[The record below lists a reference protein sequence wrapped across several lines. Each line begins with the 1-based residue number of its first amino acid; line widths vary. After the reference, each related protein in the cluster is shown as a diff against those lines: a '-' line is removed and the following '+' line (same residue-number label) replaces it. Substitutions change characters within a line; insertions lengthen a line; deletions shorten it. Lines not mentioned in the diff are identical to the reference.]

1 MRDVLFNLGGW
12 FSGIDKLNGNFTNG
26 KITSVEFIEEDQAVA
41 YFSLKSQEN
50 DVVGAYL
57 RGKESY
63 WSEENGV
70 GYI

>member
-1 MRDVLFNLGGW
+1 
-12 FSGIDKLNGNFTNG
+12 LNGNFTNG

-63 WSEENGV
+63 
-70 GYI
+70 